1 VKQLPFKKIDAFAK
15 GQSDGN
21 PAGYIYLNSLSDI
34 TSAEMQQIAKELK
47 GFVNEVG
54 FIAQTSEK
62 EFSLKFYSAEC
73 EVDFCGHATIAI
85 MYDLIRNNDQLQQF
99 ETINIQTNRGKLP
112 VRNRI
117 PDEDAVYIMSPVPV
131 YYDSNINSDT
141 ISRALKTDPSTIL
154 SNEPVSVINAGLT
167 TLLIP
172 FKSCKAVLDLS
183 PDISELKLFCLQS
196 GIDIIEVFTRDVIDN
211 RNMYR
216 VRVFAPKYGY
226 LEDPATG
233 SGNSAFGYYLI
244 KNKKFDNETISIEQ
258 NGDKNRFNIVK
269 LRKDQDTDN
278 NVRVSFGGS
287 AIKRIEGSYFLY

>member
-85 MYDLIRNNDQLQQF
+85 MYDLIRNNDPLQQF
-99 ETINIQTNRGKLP
+99 ETIDIQTNRGKLP

>member
-1 VKQLPFKKIDAFAK
+1 MKQLPFKKIDAFAK